1 MITAAEQPKK
11 AYPVGIQTFSEI
23 IESKCLYIDKT
34 EYIYKMTRPGAKYFF
49 LSRPRR
55 FGKSLLLSTL
65 RAYFEGR
72 KDLFKGLALERL
84 ETEWNVYPVLHF
96 SLSTVDG
103 KTKEELISDLDK
115 TLRKYEEIYNR
126 DFKDIRLGQRLQGII
141 ERAYKQSGQKV
152 VVLIDEYDSPLLNV
166 IDEEEKLSETR
177 DIMLNFYSPLKDCDP
192 YLRFVFITGITK
204 FSQLSI
210 FSKLNNL
217 KNISMLPDY
226 GGICGISEEEI
237 QTQMKDDLELLAK
250 RLEISP
256 EETFAKL
263 KEQYDG
269 YHFAWPSDDIYNP
282 FSLLSAFDAGRINSY
297 WFETGT
303 PSSLIKLLKKY
314 EMAPQEIGPVELFSD
329 SFDAPVEN
337 MEKITPVLYQS
348 GYLTIKGYDPELEI
362 YTLDIPNKEV
372 KIGLMR
378 ALLKNYISPSE
389 KADSFISQ
397 ICKNLS
403 RDNMDESLRLLK
415 VFLSTI
421 PYCSHVNSEGHYQQ
435 MLYVIFSLLGKYSS
449 IDVEVRTAQGRVDM
463 VLRTKQKLYL
473 VEVKMNQD
481 AKKALEQI
489 NLKDY
494 SSRFALS
501 HLPIVK
507 VGINFDAKKRT
518 LSDWVIES

>member
-1 MITAAEQPKK
+1 
-11 AYPVGIQTFSEI
+11 
-23 IESKCLYIDKT
+23 
-34 EYIYKMTRPGAKYFF
+34 
-49 LSRPRR
+49 
-55 FGKSLLLSTL
+55 
-65 RAYFEGR
+65 
-72 KDLFKGLALERL
+72 
-84 ETEWNVYPVLHF
+84 
-96 SLSTVDG
+96 
-103 KTKEELISDLDK
+103 
-115 TLRKYEEIYNR
+115 
-126 DFKDIRLGQRLQGII
+126 
-141 ERAYKQSGQKV
+141 
-152 VVLIDEYDSPLLNV
+152 
-166 IDEEEKLSETR
+166 
-177 DIMLNFYSPLKDCDP
+177 
-192 YLRFVFITGITK
+192 
-204 FSQLSI
+204 
-210 FSKLNNL
+210 
-217 KNISMLPDY
+217 
-226 GGICGISEEEI
+226 
-237 QTQMKDDLELLAK
+237 
-250 RLEISP
+250 
-256 EETFAKL
+256 
-263 KEQYDG
+263 
-269 YHFAWPSDDIYNP
+269 
-282 FSLLSAFDAGRINSY
+282 
-297 WFETGT
+297 
-303 PSSLIKLLKKY
+303 
-314 EMAPQEIGPVELFSD
+314 MAPQEIGPVELFSD

-463 VLRTKQKLYL
+463 VLKTKQKLYL

-518 LSDWVIES
+518 LSDWVIEN

>member
-1 MITAAEQPKK
+1 M
-11 AYPVGIQTFSEI
+11 
-23 IESKCLYIDKT
+23 
-34 EYIYKMTRPGAKYFF
+34 
-49 LSRPRR
+49 
-55 FGKSLLLSTL
+55 
-65 RAYFEGR
+65 
-72 KDLFKGLALERL
+72 
-84 ETEWNVYPVLHF
+84 
-96 SLSTVDG
+96 
-103 KTKEELISDLDK
+103 
-115 TLRKYEEIYNR
+115 
-126 DFKDIRLGQRLQGII
+126 
-141 ERAYKQSGQKV
+141 
-152 VVLIDEYDSPLLNV
+152 LNV

-282 FSLLSAFDAGRINSY
+282 L
-297 WFETGT
+297 
-303 PSSLIKLLKKY
+303 LLKKY

-518 LSDWVIES
+518 LSDWVIEN